1 MPEELSVCR
10 DRVHFTGWLSAEELA
25 DWYRRADILAVPSW
39 YEPFGMVVLE
49 GMLYG
54 LPILASNIGG
64 PAEILEQERTALLV
78 PPRNPAALAH
88 GLLRL
93 IDDPQL
99 RRQLGLAA
107 ARAVREQWSYAR
119 AVHKMKTVY
128 CEGIARR
135 RDDVCAA

>member
-1 MPEELSVCR
+1 
-10 DRVHFTGWLSAEELA
+10 
-25 DWYRRADILAVPSW
+25 
-39 YEPFGMVVLE
+39 MVVLE

-78 PPRNPAALAH
+78 PPRNSIALAH

-93 IDDPQL
+93 IDDPKL

-107 ARAVREQWSYAR
+107 ARAVREEWSYAR
-119 AVHKMKTVY
+119 AVHKMTTVY
-128 CEGIARR
+128 SEGRARR
-135 RDDVCAA
+135 RDDVCATISEAAGR